1 MVDAEV
7 LRLRKLRNVALRAR
21 ALGKCLDSYASEDG
35 SVYARGAVI
44 SWTIGRIATGR
55 LRAHPYLRYQKDRG
69 EFAQLLDDATAAAAA
84 ALAQRQKR
92 SDGVYAEQ
100 LLSLAQQVADVRALT
115 LSPDLSDS
123 LGRVQIQLRRL
134 MGELQ
139 SNLPVRQAAALR
151 PRVQALSA
159 ATRGSLDGMAVETSW
174 PYLAI

>member
-1 MVDAEV
+1 
-7 LRLRKLRNVALRAR
+7 
-21 ALGKCLDSYASEDG
+21 
-35 SVYARGAVI
+35 VYARSAVI

-55 LRAHPYLRYQKDRG
+55 LRAHPYLSYQKDRG
-69 EFAQLLDDATAAAAA
+69 EFAQLLDDATTAASA

-92 SDGVYAEQ
+92 GEGVFAGQ

-134 MGELQ
+134 TGELQ
-139 SNLPVRQAAALR
+139 RSLPVQQAAALR
-151 PRVQALSA
+151 PQVQALSA
-159 ATRGSLDGMAVETSW
+159 ATRGALDCIAEETSW